1 MRTIIAA
8 ILAGLVLAGQCLA
21 ANPTAEERYREAAS
35 RLTPC
40 QYCIGINDTSQ
51 DIAALEDLWKSAA
64 DWIVARLAG
73 GHAIEQIQT
82 EMLNRQTIGMTA
94 LPTSFVRLGPDL
106 YGVTNDTLDTT
117 GTAFIVGKRD
127 GRFEVLWDI
136 RHLPESDLA
145 QFPMLKAWSAK
156 SATDSCRSQTPDDHW
171 QECGPLSGDFKL
183 LSPDAHGHIRFL
195 LDATYGQMAETTV
208 GAQLSVWTWDGETA
222 KPVWGSLY
230 GWNFEDVSRQ
240 LEGDFLKY
248 RVTAYWH
255 TIFACGSC
263 IGRQM
268 DWTLRLRPDGVDD
281 LGMKPV
287 VPELDAF
294 DDLAWRISKGENA
307 DGLASPEVLRDMR
320 AVVAEEKADD
330 KELMGKD
337 YDPNWFS
344 FGMLV
349 GHQVLKVHDS
359 SELCLVTDSAGPF
372 RLHFER
378 RNGRMFLR
386 KMTHYTGEFD
396 FDFCS
401 KPAP

>member
-1 MRTIIAA
+1 MRTTAAA
-8 ILAGLVLAGQCLA
+8 IAGLLLAGQCLA
-21 ANPTAEERYREAAS
+21 GPTPEERYREAAG

-40 QYCIGINDTSQ
+40 QYCIGINDTPK
-51 DIAALEDLWKSAA
+51 DVAALEDVWKSAE
-64 DWIVARLAG
+64 DLIVARLISG
-73 GHAIEQIQT
+73 RTIEQIQT
-82 EMLNRQTIGMTA
+82 EMLNRQTAGMIA
-94 LPTSFVRLGPDL
+94 APTSFVTLGPDL
-106 YGVTNDTLDTT
+106 YGITNDTLDTT
-117 GTAFIVGKRD
+117 GTAFIVGKRE

-136 RHLPESDLA
+136 RHLPERDLT

-156 SATDSCRSQTPDDHW
+156 SAADSCRSHTPDDHW
-171 QECGPLSGDFKL
+171 RECGPLSGDFRL

-230 GWNFEDVSRQ
+230 GWNFEDVSRR
-240 LEGDFLKY
+240 LEGEFLKY

-255 TIFACGSC
+255 TLFACGSC

-294 DDLAWRISKGENA
+294 DELAWRIFKGENA
-307 DGLASPEVLRDMR
+307 DDLATPEVLRDMR
-320 AVVAEEKADD
+320 AIVAEEKAGD
-330 KELMGKD
+330 KALMGKD

-349 GHQVLKVHDS
+349 GHQVLKVRGG

-372 RLHFER
+372 RIHFEQHS
-378 RNGRMFLR
+378 GRMFLG
-386 KMTHYTGEFD
+386 KMTRYTGEFD